1 MTILTNLQNVL
12 QQQLNEME
20 NMTPT
25 DEISV
30 KVVDKISR
38 ILDDLIETSNAFKE
52 SDANYD
58 ESIKKLATNVDLL
71 KGNINSVKSGALNDK
86 KTTYDLRIVLRG
98 LHTSVRQFR
107 SVYIKDNSTGCPI
120 KDARIRQ

>member
-1 MTILTNLQNVL
+1 MTILSDLQNVL

-25 DEISV
+25 DVMSAKI
-30 KVVDKISR
+30 VDKISR
-38 ILDDLIETSNAFKE
+38 IIDDLIETSNAFKV
-52 SDANYD
+52 SNANYD
-58 ESIKKLATNVDLL
+58 ESVKELATNVDLL
-71 KGNINSVKSGALNDK
+71 KGNINKVKSGALSNEK
-86 KTTYDLRIVLRG
+86 SMNDLRIVLRG
-98 LHTSVRQFR
+98 LHASVRQFR